1 MPRSLFPVQLKMTF
15 YSAHEL
21 PEMMT
26 DFFVNVSKKILRSDA
41 WELVDPYM
49 EVNYNGIRAVTDP
62 RNGCS
67 PVWSEALYL
76 VGQFP
81 PLVRVIKIALR
92 DHSAVQ
98 QDRVIGSFLIDL
110 FLISESNPA
119 AGFLPTFGSTWM
131 FFYGTPR
138 EYTISKD
145 QDGLGEGVCYK
156 GRLLMEIGCHPISG
170 DHTSNTNIQKESG
183 IPFPA
188 PVEDLSFPETT
199 DRSSSFIVSVEISV
213 ETHVSSLCVSLRCDD
228 DRPVLRQWHDRL
240 RIESRLEWISLSR

>member
-1 MPRSLFPVQLKMTF
+1 MPRSLFPVQLKITF

-26 DFFVNVSKKILRSDA
+26 DFFATVSKKILRSDG
-41 WELVDPYM
+41 WEPVDPYV
-49 EVNYNGIRAVTDP
+49 EVTYNGIRAVTDP
-62 RNGCS
+62 RNGSS

-76 VGQFP
+76 IGQFP
-81 PLVRVIKIALR
+81 PLVRTIKIALK
-92 DHSAVQ
+92 DHSTVQ

-119 AGFLPTFGSTWM
+119 AGFLPTFGPTWM
-131 FFYGTPR
+131 FFYGSPR

-145 QDGLGEGVCYK
+145 QDGLAEGLGEGVCYK

-183 IPFPA
+183 IPFPT
-188 PVEDLSFPETT
+188 PVEIFFP
-199 DRSSSFIVSVEISV
+199 SKIG
-213 ETHVSSLCVSLRCDD
+213 
-228 DRPVLRQWHDRL
+228 
-240 RIESRLEWISLSR
+240 